1 MKFPFLEKRD
11 GSIYVKTEGKL
22 EIYLPKDFFDNGI
35 VLEHGMRISTLG
47 IFIMKYY
54 KTLESKPETYQ
65 MTLPENIFFTFTE
78 SFESK
83 EVLVKGLPE
92 EKYMV
97 YVLYNE
103 DKFVDSTEMPQ
114 NFKNTQKLVD
124 IHFKNKLPEN
134 LEYHNI
140 LNLYLESM
148 LTNDCV
154 LGTPAVILEVM
165 IGELARYKS
174 DIQIPFRKI
183 TGKDKDNKVSELD
196 YNNITIKTLAMVNS
210 TFTAMAS
217 ERVQDSLTS
226 SIAKTR
232 TNGVENE
239 TPLEKTIKY

>member
-11 GSIYVKTEGKL
+11 GTIYVKTQGKL
-22 EIYLPKDFFDNGI
+22 EIYLPKDFFDNDI
-35 VLEHGMRISTLG
+35 VIEHGMKISTLG
-47 IFIMKYY
+47 IFIMKHY
-54 KTLESKPETYQ
+54 KTEDSKPELYQ

-78 SFESK
+78 SYETKES
-83 EVLVKGLPE
+83 LVKGLPE
-92 EKYMV
+92 DKYMV

-103 DKFVDSTEMPQ
+103 DKFIENTEMPQ

-140 LNLYLESM
+140 LNLYMESM
-148 LTNDCV
+148 LTNDCI
-154 LGTPAVILEVM
+154 LGTPSVILEIM
-165 IGELARYKS
+165 IGELARYKN

-183 TGKDKDNKVSELD
+183 IGTDKTGKVTELD
-196 YNNITIKTLAMVNS
+196 YNNISIKTLAMVNS
-210 TFTAMAS
+210 TFTSMVS
-217 ERVQDSLTS
+217 ERIKDSITS
-226 SIAKTR
+226 SVAKTR